1 MERKRASDT
10 GEMPTQDELQA
21 ALGRLVA
28 YLGTERPEFAGLAVP
43 EDPDERWT
51 LARALMNMRPPL
63 PVPDAVL
70 ADQDAVLR
78 ARVAQAGATDARDLP
93 TVFDDGRIAL
103 WRGDIT
109 TLKADAIVN
118 AANSKLLGCFIPGHH
133 CIDNAI
139 HSFAGIQLRLACDD
153 LMRAQGY
160 DEPVGR
166 AKTTPAFNLPASF
179 IVHTVGPNVSSGVP
193 TAAQDEQL
201 ASCYR
206 ACLNTAADAGCTS
219 LAFCCISTGE
229 FRFPRER
236 AARIAVDEARAWLA
250 CDVRIER
257 IVFDVFDDEDCEI
270 YDRLLKA

>member
-10 GEMPTQDELQA
+10 GEMPTQDELRA

-28 YLGTERPEFAGLAVP
+28 YLGTERPEFAGRAVP

-153 LMRAQGY
+153 LMRAQG
-160 DEPVGR
+160 
-166 AKTTPAFNLPASF
+166 
-179 IVHTVGPNVSSGVP
+179 
-193 TAAQDEQL
+193 
-201 ASCYR
+201 
-206 ACLNTAADAGCTS
+206 
-219 LAFCCISTGE
+219 
-229 FRFPRER
+229 
-236 AARIAVDEARAWLA
+236 
-250 CDVRIER
+250 
-257 IVFDVFDDEDCEI
+257 
-270 YDRLLKA
+270 

>member
-1 MERKRASDT
+1 MDRLKQIEELNQFLLE
-10 GEMPTQDELQA
+10 EMPRYREQA
-21 ALGRLVA
+21 AQFPHTVSEQRRLLRSLMNLRPPMPLDPA
-28 YLGTERPEFAGLAVP
+28 FLRPQDKLLSTEREEKGVV
-43 EDPDERWT
+43 DGDR
-51 LARALMNMRPPL
+51 L
-63 PVPDAVL
+63 PGTPS
-70 ADQDAVLR
+70 DQRL
-78 ARVAQAGATDARDLP
+78 
-93 TVFDDGRIAL
+93 AL
-103 WRGDIT
+103 WQGDIT
-109 TLKADAIVN
+109 RLKVDAIVD
-118 AANSKLLGCFIPGHH
+118 AGNSALLGCFCPCHG

-257 IVFDVFDDEDCEI
+257 IVFDVFDEEDFEI